1 MLCDFH
7 MIFDFWALRKIMV
20 YNQCVTGNKGFCE
33 KNAPK
38 LLDFEE

>member
-1 MLCDFH
+1 
-7 MIFDFWALRKIMV
+7 MIFDFLALGKIMV

-38 LLDFEE
+38 LPDFEE